1 MLIAHIADPLIGAVP
16 DIYLTEALEERWQAD
31 RIEAFCDACSLAA
44 ENRAD
49 LILLTGK
56 LFAEGY
62 LTDAV
67 IAQVLEC
74 IRSKEIPFVWKADE
88 TGRQYLQHQA
98 DMPSN
103 LHLLDDCRERDIRLK
118 GVCISVRSGRM
129 QGPEGCTDRRID
141 TGKTA
146 ELDSENCCILIAEGE
161 EDPAQIRRDVPEVR
175 YIAAG
180 RWNYIRE
187 AESLR
192 EHDEVQEAESSR
204 EQDEV
209 QEAGKPR
216 ECSGFKRVPGVKLEN
231 TGFED
236 PDNSGYML
244 LEAEGGEIR
253 SFRKVS
259 AAVHRYKTLFVE
271 LDREDDLSSV
281 QRKCAAAGADL
292 TGRDLVRILLT
303 GGVDVEAFIRTDL
316 LEDRLRGRFF
326 YLEMINDCRL
336 ELDEAAFAGDIS
348 LKGEFIR
355 TVLEDDS
362 LSESEKSR
370 IIQCGWNALQG
381 KELPE

>member
-74 IRSKEIPFVWKADE
+74 IRSREIPFVWKADE

-103 LHLLDDCRERDIRLK
+103 LHLLDDGRERNIRLQ
-118 GVCISVRSGRM
+118 GVCISVRSEQM

-141 TGKTA
+141 AGKAA
-146 ELDSENCCILIAEGE
+146 ELDSEDCCILIAEGE

-187 AESLR
+187 R
-192 EHDEVQEAESSR
+192 
-204 EQDEV
+204 
-209 QEAGKPR
+209 
-216 ECSGFKRVPGVKLEN
+216 SGFKRVPGIKLEN

-253 SFRKVS
+253 SFRQVS
-259 AAVHRYKTLFVE
+259 AAIHRYKTLSVE
-271 LDREDDLSSV
+271 LEREDDLSSV
-281 QRKCAAAGADL
+281 HRKCAAAGADL

-362 LSESEKSR
+362 LSESEKGR
-370 IIQCGWNALQG
+370 IVQCGWNALQG